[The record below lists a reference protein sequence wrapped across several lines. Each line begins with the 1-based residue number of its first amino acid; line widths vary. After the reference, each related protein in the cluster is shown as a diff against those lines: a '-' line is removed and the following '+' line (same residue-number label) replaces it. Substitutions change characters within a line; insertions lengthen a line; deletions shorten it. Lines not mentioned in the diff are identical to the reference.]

1 MRKKMSGSPLRVR
14 DGGSHVVSIGT
25 GVGIH
30 TVSET
35 AAWDSQEHYTRKAV
49 LGVFCFNHSLLHS
62 SVLSSLASSH
72 IGRIRLCSD
81 INGVV
86 RRRQQEEMREMR
98 GDENSVLRGLRK

>member
-1 MRKKMSGSPLRVR
+1 MSDSPPRVR

-35 AAWDSQEHYTRKAV
+35 AWDSQEHYTRKAV
-49 LGVFCFNHSLLHS
+49 LGAFCFNHSPLHS